1 MKYISKKAELCLVI
15 RPTDRITDE
24 QRRVRVIPGKRVEF
38 MGGRYST
45 NDPEII
51 EFLHNHPNR
60 GSKFMEITE
69 ADEKA
74 VEKAKSVAPAIVTG
88 ALSTGVVPDA
98 QIAIE
103 EIISATPSL
112 PDRTRPDQATLVSP
126 ELIKLI
132 DERINAA
139 LGTIVDLLK
148 KDTVK
153 EEKVMSGT
161 STKSFKCPYCEEP
174 FTSGFK
180 VGSHKKV
187 CKKRPIIEG

>member
-1 MKYISKKAELCLVI
+1 MKYTSRKAELCLVL
-15 RPTDRITDE
+15 RPTDRTIDE

-38 MGGRYST
+38 MGGRYFT
-45 NDPEII
+45 DDPEII
-51 EFLHNHPNR
+51 EFLHNHPMR
-60 GSKFMEITE
+60 GNKFFEINE
-69 ADEKA
+69 HDEKA
-74 VEKAKSVAPAIVTG
+74 IEQAKSVAPKIVTG
-88 ALSTGVVPDA
+88 ALSTGVAVGPKDEVTK
-98 QIAIE
+98 IIE
-103 EIISATPSL
+103 ATPSL
-112 PDRTRPDQATLVSP
+112 PDRTRPDQTVAISP

-161 STKSFKCPYCEEP
+161 STKSFKCPYCGEP

-180 VGSHKKV
+180 VGSHKKE
-187 CKKRPIIEG
+187 CTKRPE